1 MNEAIKKHIVH
12 GLEKNV
18 RFDGRKCIEMRDI
31 TIETG
36 ASQNAE
42 GSARVKIGDTEVIAG
57 VKLTVEDPFHDTA
70 DQGNLMVNAEL
81 LPLSSPRFEQGPP
94 SIEGILLARV
104 IDRGIREAH
113 AIDVKKLCIKEG
125 SKVWSV
131 SVDIC
136 TINDDGNLLDA
147 SALAAMAAIK
157 DAVYPE
163 YDLESNA
170 INYQKKTTKKL
181 PLAKEPVQVTVHK
194 IGTHLVIDPLP
205 DEERLAEAQLVI
217 ATLANGE
224 ICALQKTGKTPFS
237 LDEIEKML
245 SVAGEQS
252 AELRKLL

>member
-1 MNEAIKKHIVH
+1 MNDAVKKHIMR
-12 GLEKNV
+12 GLEKGV
-18 RFDGRKCIEMRDI
+18 RADGRKLIEMRDI
-31 TIETG
+31 SIETG
-36 ASQNAE
+36 ASKNAE
-42 GSARVKIGDTEVIAG
+42 GSARVKIGDSEVIAG
-57 VKLTVEDPFHDTA
+57 VKLAVESPFGDTS

-81 LPLSSPRFEQGPP
+81 LPLSSSRFEVGPP

-113 AIDVKKLCIKEG
+113 AIDVKKLCIKQG
-125 SKVWSV
+125 DKVWSV

-163 YDLESNA
+163 YDMETNSV
-170 INYQKKTTKKL
+170 NYSKKTTKKL

-194 IGTHLVIDPLP
+194 IGTHLLIDPLP
-205 DEERLAEAQLVI
+205 EEQELAEAQLTI

-224 ICALQKTGKTPFS
+224 ICALQKTGKAPFS
-237 LDEIEKML
+237 LVEIEKML
-245 SVAGEQS
+245 SVSGTQS